1 MVLKIAGET
10 SIQFSDYVAVVARRK
25 FVLVLATLVGMAL
38 ALGYSYGI
46 AQPAYVSQASVLV
59 QPVLDHPF
67 NPGTGGIDKSLN
79 MGTEKAVAQSF
90 AVAQLVKDSLKL
102 PDDVATIAGRANAQT
117 VGTTQLLVISYTDST
132 KLAAQRGAK
141 GPDPSR

>member
-59 QPVLDHPF
+59 QPVLDHPWERAW
-67 NPGTGGIDKSLN
+67 LA
-79 MGTEKAVAQSF
+79 GTEPDWNCEPGFTALEF
-90 AVAQLVKDSLKL
+90 L
-102 PDDVATIAGRANAQT
+102 PPLPPGSSA
-117 VGTTQLLVISYTDST
+117 
-132 KLAAQRGAK
+132 
-141 GPDPSR
+141 